1 MDEQKRAL
9 HALNRLAFG
18 PRPGDVER
26 VAAMG
31 VDKWI
36 DQQLH
41 PEKIDDRALDAR
53 LAPFRTLRMDTREM
67 VENFPPPQ
75 VIKAIAEGRQSMPS
89 DSARRAVYEAQME
102 RYQEKKER
110 KQESCR
116 ARDPPATGVFRQN
129 QTQMSDEER
138 ARRREDRLYA
148 DLKAEDLL
156 DLPPDQ
162 RMKAILKMS
171 PEEQRALWNFAAR
184 ATGATSSWRA

>member
-1 MDEQKRAL
+1 MIALRRQIAVLVALSTLGAAAFVQHALAHKNKPASATPMDEQKRAL

-41 PEKIDDRALDAR
+41 PDKIDDRALDAR

-89 DSARRAVYEAQME
+89 DSARRAVYEAQLE
-102 RYQEKKER
+102 RYQQKKER
-110 KQESCR
+110 KQELR
-116 ARDPPATGVFRQN
+116 AAIP
-129 QTQMSDEER
+129 
-138 ARRREDRLYA
+138 RRRSSSGNSDPDERRRPG
-148 DLKAEDLL
+148 
-156 DLPPDQ
+156 PPP
-162 RMKAILKMS
+162 RRPSLRRS
-171 PEEQRALWNFAAR
+171 
-184 ATGATSSWRA
+184 

>member
-26 VAAMG
+26 VTAMG

-41 PEKIDDRALDAR
+41 PDKIDDHALDAR

-89 DSARRAVYEAQME
+89 DSARRAVYEAQLE

-110 KQESCR
+110 KQESR
-116 ARDPPATGVFRQN
+116 
-129 QTQMSDEER
+129 ER
-138 ARRREDRLYA
+138 RSL
-148 DLKAEDLL
+148 
-156 DLPPDQ
+156 
-162 RMKAILKMS
+162 
-171 PEEQRALWNFAAR
+171 
-184 ATGATSSWRA
+184 G